1 MEFNLTL
8 PYDNE
13 IEAKDKNIIQEFII
27 NNISE
32 YENNSSKLTELI
44 IEATTSLSAGK
55 SRADFIT
62 EQGFFKNLLYSIT
75 GQNRKI
81 RGEIDYNYA
90 IVKNASVRM
99 IEYLAGQNK
108 ITYEGLIYLNNK
120 LNNIEKDL
128 EEELIIISAFVLI
141 IVIVAGILIYNMNIE
156 NQDKTVNAEFESAF
170 ALYSQIPQDRLSDPN
185 VVIEIT
191 TRFQKVYREAKGK
204 NLKLRA
210 AYSLG
215 SIYYD
220 IGNFSE
226 SSKYFKEVADSRGFY
241 LQESAI
247 YNLAN
252 SQIELTNYTEAAN
265 TLDNFIKAYPNSY
278 LNPQATLTLSDIY
291 IKQNDKTK
299 SINVLRNWQNN
310 NDTNNQYFSIFSETI
325 NLIENNVY

>member
-1 MEFNLTL
+1 MS
-8 PYDNE
+8 
-13 IEAKDKNIIQEFII
+13 DK
-27 NNISE
+27 ISKFQK
-32 YENNSSKLTELI
+32 NAELI
-44 IEATTSLSAGK
+44 FTY
-55 SRADFIT
+55 FY
-62 EQGFFKNLLYSIT
+62 N
-75 GQNRKI
+75 NR
-81 RGEIDYNYA
+81 
-90 IVKNASVRM
+90 M
-99 IEYLAGQNK
+99 
-108 ITYEGLIYLNNK
+108 
-120 LNNIEKDL
+120 
-128 EEELIIISAFVLI
+128 IIISAFVLI

-170 ALYSQIPQDRLSDPN
+170 ALYSQIPQDRLNDPN

-191 TRFQKVYREAKGK
+191 TRFQRIYREAKGK

-215 SIYYD
+215 SLYYD

>member
-1 MEFNLTL
+1 MS
-8 PYDNE
+8 
-13 IEAKDKNIIQEFII
+13 DK
-27 NNISE
+27 ISKFQK
-32 YENNSSKLTELI
+32 NAELI
-44 IEATTSLSAGK
+44 FTY
-55 SRADFIT
+55 FY
-62 EQGFFKNLLYSIT
+62 N
-75 GQNRKI
+75 NR
-81 RGEIDYNYA
+81 
-90 IVKNASVRM
+90 M
-99 IEYLAGQNK
+99 
-108 ITYEGLIYLNNK
+108 
-120 LNNIEKDL
+120 
-128 EEELIIISAFVLI
+128 IIISAFVLI

-170 ALYSQIPQDRLSDPN
+170 ALYSQIPQDRLNDPN

-299 SINVLRNWQNN
+299 SVNVLRNWQNN